1 MDIFQFEN
9 IAPYLSMKC
18 CRKQPFTYVPI
29 EIESCSNK
37 WGFVDSFGQKKAPQR
52 KVQEA
57 PFSLLQYSHLR
68 NPMDRGAWQATVHE
82 IAKSQTRLNNQHFHF
97 NLKET
102 PKLYSLQPQKTLQ
115 YFNRTISCLT
125 CCLFPQIKEVE
136 QCNQDNICILE
147 FPGSSVV
154 RT

>member
-1 MDIFQFEN
+1 MLQAHMDIFQFEN

-18 CRKQPFTYVPI
+18 CRKWPFTYVPI

-37 WGFVDSFGQKKAPQR
+37 WGFVGSFGQKKTPQR
-52 KVQEA
+52 KEQEA

-82 IAKSQTRLNNQHFHF
+82 IAKSQTQLNNQHFHF

-102 PKLYSLQPQKTLQ
+102 PKLYSLL
-115 YFNRTISCLT
+115 R
-125 CCLFPQIKEVE
+125 
-136 QCNQDNICILE
+136 
-147 FPGSSVV
+147 
-154 RT
+154 